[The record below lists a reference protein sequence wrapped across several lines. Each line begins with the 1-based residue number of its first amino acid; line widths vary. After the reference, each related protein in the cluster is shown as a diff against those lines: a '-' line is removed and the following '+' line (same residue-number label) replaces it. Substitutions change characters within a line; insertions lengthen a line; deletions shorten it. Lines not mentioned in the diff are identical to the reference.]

1 MRKTFRAA
9 VLAVKKI
16 KRFVMKKS
24 NIALKKFFKRI
35 EPSKEWLIGG
45 YNKKLIVKNKIA
57 KYKST

>member
-16 KRFVMKKS
+16 KRCVMKKS
-24 NIALKKFFKRI
+24 NIALKNSFKRI